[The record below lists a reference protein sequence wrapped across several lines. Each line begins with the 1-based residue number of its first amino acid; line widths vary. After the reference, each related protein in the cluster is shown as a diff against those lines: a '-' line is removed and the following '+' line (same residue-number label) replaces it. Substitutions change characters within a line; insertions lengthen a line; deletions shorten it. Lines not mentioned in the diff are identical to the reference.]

1 MANTSTT
8 ISSIGSWEELVSVT
22 FNVGTN
28 SIYLEAEE
36 GAIVTIPCDDL
47 KELYHLAQVSFAM
60 AEGHDVLLKWE
71 IPTLTTMEAK

>member
-1 MANTSTT
+1 MANSPAT
-8 ISSIGSWEELVSVT
+8 ISSVGSWEELISVT

-28 SIYLEAEE
+28 SIHLEAEE

-47 KELYHLAQVSFAM
+47 RELYHLAQISFAM

-71 IPTLTTMEAK
+71 IPTTTEAK